1 MLTQLEDLSLI
12 ILNLVNYILFL
23 FVLPIILIQM
33 YLFFTPAF
41 FLSEK
46 NIIYK
51 LLTVF
56 VFGIIF
62 TMVLSYYY
70 LNFFY
75 FIYLN
80 QMPLFNLSTST
91 QLIID
96 LKKVMYFILI
106 FFKYNLFIFLPINL
120 GLLLSLFSFK
130 KLFFKVKDLPTINIL
145 VFIYLY
151 FLDFIPVDNGVQLV
165 LFYIV
170 QFTQL
175 EVLIFFK
182 YLLFKKIKTNSNIF

>member
-182 YLLFKKIKTNSNIF
+182 YLLFKKN